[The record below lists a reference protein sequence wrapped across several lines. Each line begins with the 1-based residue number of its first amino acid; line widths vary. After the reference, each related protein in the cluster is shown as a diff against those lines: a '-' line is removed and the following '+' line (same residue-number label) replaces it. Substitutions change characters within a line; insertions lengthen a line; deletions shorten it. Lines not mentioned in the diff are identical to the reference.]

1 MYSFTLDK
9 ENISRQS
16 INKIYSLCL
25 LCDGRHRL
33 HGVEQLALL
42 LRVLD
47 VGVDEQGVHLAVDVL
62 DGDLEL

>member
-1 MYSFTLDK
+1 MAVVKDVVPVYCPRAL
-9 ENISRQS
+9 
-16 INKIYSLCL
+16 KIYSLCL

-47 VGVDEQGVHLAVDVL
+47 AGVDEQGVHLAVDVL